1 VLGRQSLRWL
11 RPYWRQTV
19 PILAAIVVE
28 VGYWTLVPL
37 ALRWLIDAAS
47 SGGPS
52 DFIVRLLVMLGCA
65 YVVCALVSTA
75 RMALTARLGARLL
88 GDARLRL
95 FEHLQ
100 QLPARFF
107 ARTPSGDLVSRFT
120 TDLNAVEN
128 GLTFGLPEVIWGA
141 VQIAVAVPLLYSL
154 NLGMALVATVSVPLA
169 LAGSRLLAGPVDGSG
184 YRRRRAEG
192 ELQAAAEEQIAGYA
206 VVRAFGL
213 EQYMLLRLNR
223 QLGALGAL
231 TARDNFLTRLVGRST
246 VFGAH
251 LGQLVLYAVGVALIA
266 RGELTV
272 GTFVGFVGLLLN
284 VGEAIRS
291 LSVGL
296 PAWLQATGPM
306 RRVDEVLAEQPLP
319 ADSPTALTLSDV
331 RGSLELRQASFGYE
345 GRQST
350 LVDLNLAIPA
360 GTRLAVVGASGSG
373 KSTLLGLL
381 TGALEPDRGAVLL
394 DGHDRREVL
403 TASWRAQ
410 MAVVP
415 PQTFLF
421 SGSVADN
428 IRLGRPAASDADLR
442 DAARAAQL
450 HLDIVSNLP
459 DGYDTQ
465 VGEHGANLSSGQ
477 AQRIALAR
485 AILRQAPIL
494 LLDEATSSLD
504 PRTEAEFMRALA
516 EVARG
521 RTVVSVT
528 HRLGTVVDADCIAV
542 LRGGRLVQQG
552 SHVELLEDEAGEYAR
567 LWAHQ
572 HGFGLDG
579 RSASVTPER
588 LREIPLFRTLPLTLL
603 EGLAGEFVTR
613 TAPSGEVVIAEG
625 ELADTFF
632 IIVRGTVDVSA
643 AERHLATLHDGDAF
657 GEIALLGD
665 IPRTA
670 TVRTRTECVLLALD
684 IEHFQQLLA
693 EAPEVASA
701 VRDMAAARQIS

>member
-1 VLGRQSLRWL
+1 
-11 RPYWRQTV
+11 
-19 PILAAIVVE
+19 VVE

-47 SGGPS
+47 SGGQAEL
-52 DFIVRLLVMLGCA
+52 ITRLLVLLGCA
-65 YVVCALVSTA
+65 YVVCALVSTG
-75 RMALTARLGARLL
+75 RMALTASLGARLL

-100 QLPARFF
+100 QLPARFY
-107 ARTPSGDLVSRFT
+107 ARTPSGDLVSHFT
-120 TDLNAVEN
+120 TDLNAIEN

-141 VQIAVAVPLLYSL
+141 VQIAIAVPLLYSL

-169 LAGSRLLAGPVDGSG
+169 LAGSRLLAGPVEASG

-192 ELQAAAEEQIAGYA
+192 QLQAAAEEQIAGYA

-213 EQYMLLRLNR
+213 EQYMLHRLSR

-251 LGQLVLYAVGVALIA
+251 LGQLVLYAVGVALIS
-266 RGELTV
+266 RGELSV

-296 PAWLQATGPM
+296 PVWLQAAGPM
-306 RRVDEVLAEQPLP
+306 RRVDELLAASPLP
-319 ADSPTALTLSDV
+319 ADRPTARALSDV
-331 RGSLELRQASFGYE
+331 RGTLELREVSFSYDE
-345 GRQST
+345 RQPT
-350 LVDLNLAIPA
+350 LANLCLSIPA

-381 TGALEPDRGAVLL
+381 TGTLEADGGVVSL
-394 DGHDRREVL
+394 DGHDRTDV
-403 TASWRAQ
+403 TAASWRAQ

-421 SGSVADN
+421 GGSVADN
-428 IRLGRPAASDADLR
+428 IRLGRPDASDAEIQE
-442 DAARAAQL
+442 AATAAQL
-450 HLDIVSNLP
+450 HQDIVSSLP
-459 DGYDTQ
+459 DGYATL

-485 AILRQAPIL
+485 ALLRQAPIL

-504 PRTEAEFMRALA
+504 PRTEAEFTRSLA
-516 EVARG
+516 EVAHG

-528 HRLGTVVDADCIAV
+528 HRLGTTVDADCIVV
-542 LRGGRLVQQG
+542 LREGHLVQQG
-552 SHVELLEDEAGEYAR
+552 SHAELMAAETGEYAR

-579 RSASVTPER
+579 HSASVVPER
-588 LREIPLFRTLPLTLL
+588 LREIRMFATLPLALL
-603 EGLAGEFVTR
+603 ERLASEFVTR
-613 TAPSGEVVIAEG
+613 TVSAGQVVIAEG
-625 ELADTFF
+625 EAADSFF
-632 IIVRGTVDVSA
+632 IIVRGTVDVSS
-643 AERHLATLHDGDAF
+643 AEQQLSTLQDGDSF
-657 GEIALLGD
+657 GEIALLAGSR
-665 IPRTA
+665 RTA
-670 TVRTRTECVLLALD
+670 TVRTRTECVLLALAS
-684 IEHFQQLLA
+684 EHFQRLLA
-693 EAPEVASA
+693 EAPEVESTI
-701 VRDMAAARQIS
+701 RGLAAARADHRP